1 MYIDPPETKS
11 EETFPNVTANI
22 SNEELNKRLLEI
34 RNKNAK
40 ESLASI
46 QDSVGN
52 IGIGINITLDINFET
67 IAYVGVQLI
76 TPIIIF
82 TRWMMPR
89 IDLTNKELSELLM
102 TGVAMSFDIVE
113 LQDNIQNEDLHKNKT
128 LAHLILVFTSLSLL
142 QLLQLSEAL
151 AKRAVSSAKW
161 EMFWTVYSIVCQ
173 EIPFL
178 VIRIYILSVSGFEVI
193 QLIFPLKNG
202 YSIVFCIYHIFA
214 ILKTKKRKANEKYK
228 PSTSILET
236 TDGKPSSFIFKITD
250 IISSVAQLH
259 SLRLRRNL
267 CICHGAKFS
276 SALFSQSSS

>member
-1 MYIDPPETKS
+1 
-11 EETFPNVTANI
+11 
-22 SNEELNKRLLEI
+22 
-34 RNKNAK
+34 
-40 ESLASI
+40 
-46 QDSVGN
+46 
-52 IGIGINITLDINFET
+52 
-67 IAYVGVQLI
+67 
-76 TPIIIF
+76 
-82 TRWMMPR
+82 
-89 IDLTNKELSELLM
+89 
-102 TGVAMSFDIVE
+102 MSFDIVE
-113 LQDNIQNEDLHKNKT
+113 LQDNVQNEDLHKNKT

-151 AKRAVSSAKW
+151 TKRAVSSAKW

-250 IISSVAQLH
+250 IISSVAQSTFEKKSLH
-259 SLRLRRNL
+259 LSWSKIFFSFILPILFLIAHLIVLAWRVTVVNDNLLFWLLGLSLLPL
-267 CICHGAKFS
+267 LLS
-276 SALFSQSSS
+276 LFQG